1 MSIRDAINLAS
12 DAAKNGTRVARV
24 KIGERVARVR
34 VPANATPEQAVQ
46 IAKANAPQ
54 EKPTSFWQGMGE
66 SLTDAGA
73 NALTLMTRTNPVTNI
88 YDNVVEVTG
97 VGLPQFRKMGDTIK
111 DVSKRASAQSRY
123 RGSTAGR
130 ITGDI
135 IATLPLIPAGGG
147 PVAQGVLAGGMLSK
161 DVNDP
166 KQLAKDATIGGLFG
180 KAGDLVGRGV
190 GRVIGGKVVPKN
202 VRLLADE
209 GVTMTPGQRGG
220 KLANFI
226 EDKVLGSIP
235 LVSDIPAAARARGA
249 NDLRVAAANRVLAPI
264 GAKVKPGTHI
274 NNEAIGAIQD
284 LANNAYDDAIAPLA
298 MQLDDALSSNL
309 DNAIAGADREVGA
322 EGAQQLAAYAQ
333 HLKDRLAQG
342 LSGEPLKREIQ
353 SLRKVASGAARKDPL
368 LAERFWALH
377 GALDD
382 SLSSQAGSGLAD
394 DFIKAR
400 ETQALLQ
407 RFNDAASRPG
417 VTNGEF
423 GPTQLLQAASRRGFG
438 TNTANLASGEARL
451 FDLAN
456 AGADVLRNT
465 TANSGT
471 IPRALATG
479 GLAGGSYGL
488 ATGAIDPVT
497 SSLTLGALLGG
508 YIPGVDRVLQKAAL
522 DRPQAMRTLG
532 EWIAQNAPYLG
543 APAAVGA
550 ITAIPPSQ

>member
-1 MSIRDAINLAS
+1 MATEAELIEAIRQAGRAKDGKAVQVLGRELERVRAQPK
-12 DAAKNGTRVARV
+12 AAKP
-24 KIGERVARVR
+24 K
-34 VPANATPEQAVQ
+34 
-46 IAKANAPQ
+46 
-54 EKPTSFWQGMGE
+54 SFWQGVSEGVTHGASNALDYMGNLPLVGDGLKVANAVVGAVTGDK
-66 SLTDAGA
+66 SVADAGRRVMKETSA
-73 NALTLMTRTNPVTNI
+73 
-88 YDNVVEVTG
+88 
-97 VGLPQFRKMGDTIK
+97 K
-111 DVSKRASAQSRY
+111 SKY
-123 RGSTAGR
+123 RGSTAGKLVGEVAA
-130 ITGDI
+130 TGPTGFI
-135 IATLPLIPAGGG
+135 RNPLLAGA
-147 PVAQGVLAGGMLSK
+147 VSGGMLAENPK
-161 DVNDP
+161 AGAKLLRDV
-166 KQLAKDATIGGLFG
+166 AIGGVAG
-180 KAGDLVGRGV
+180 KAGDMIGRGV

-423 GPTQLLQAASRRGFG
+423 GATHLKQAASRRGFG

>member
-73 NALTLMTRTNPVTNI
+73 NALTLMTRTNPFTNI

-97 VGLPQFRKMGDTIK
+97 VGLPQLRKMGDTIK

-190 GRVIGGKVVPKN
+190 GRVIGGSNVDDG

-209 GVTMTPGQRGG
+209 GVTLTPGQRGG
-220 KLANFI
+220 KFANFI
-226 EDKVLGSIP
+226 EDQFLGSIP
-235 LVSDIPAAARARGA
+235 FVKDIPQAARARGA
-249 NDLRVAAANRVLAPI
+249 NDLRVAVANRVLKPI
-264 GAKVKPGTHI
+264 GANVPRGTHI
-274 NNEAIGAIQD
+274 GREAIGGLQGTV
-284 LANNAYDDAIAPLA
+284 NNAYDDAISTLS
-298 MQLDDALSSNL
+298 MQADDVLTNGLDD
-309 DNAIAGADREVGA
+309 AIAGADREIGQAGA
-322 EGAQQLAAYAQ
+322 DQLSAYAA
-333 HLKDRLAQG
+333 HLKDRLSNG
-342 LSGEPLKREIQ
+342 LSGESLKNEIQ
-353 SLRKVASGAARKDPL
+353 ALRKVASNTAKDNNL
-368 LAERFWALH
+368 MSERFWRIHDVLDNALTRQSGD
-377 GALDD
+377 GAT
-382 SLSSQAGSGLAD
+382 AYRA
-394 DFIKAR
+394 AR
-400 ETQALLQ
+400 ESQTLL
-407 RFNDAASRPG
+407 RRMEDAASKS
-417 VTNGEF
+417 VDGEF
-423 GPTQLLQAASRRGFG
+423 GPTQLLQAAKRKGYG
-438 TNTANLASGEARL
+438 TSTANIASGEARL
-451 FDLAN
+451 MDLADAA
-456 AGADVLRNT
+456 AGVMRNT

-471 IPRALATG
+471 VPRAIAAGGLLGTGGAGASAVGMVDPTLATIM
-479 GLAGGSYGL
+479 LGS
-488 ATGAIDPVT
+488 T
-497 SSLTLGALLGG
+497 LGG
-508 YIPGVDRVLQKAAL
+508 YIPGVDRVLQNAML
-522 DRPQAMRTLG
+522 NRPQAAQTFG
-532 EWIAQNAPYLG
+532 QWISRNAPYLAAPG
-543 APAAVGA
+543 AAGAVG
-550 ITAIPPSQ
+550 ILGQ